1 MPRYGPAQVSF
12 WPPFTGMVKSLILFT
27 SAIFLV
33 TYVPV
38 QLMPSAFGFN
48 NLPLGTKYFG
58 LVPFDVTHFLF
69 VWQLAT
75 YLFLH
80 GGWSH
85 IIFNCL
91 ALWMFGYELERTWG
105 SRRFLSYFFLTGI
118 GAGLFNVL
126 LATMF
131 GGPEVVTPVIG
142 NSGAVYG
149 ILLAYGVLFP
159 DRPIFLYFVIPV
171 KAKWFVLI
179 IGVVE
184 FWMSL
189 TQPGSGVAHIA
200 HLGGMLFGYLYLR
213 RMRGARGG
221 AAFDLRS
228 QYEEW
233 RRARLRRKFEVY
245 MQKHDRKDPDQ
256 WVN

>member
-1 MPRYGPAQVSF
+1 MPRYGQAQVSF
-12 WPPFTGMVKSLILFT
+12 WPPFTGTVKLLILIT
-27 SAIFLV
+27 SAVFLV

-38 QLMPSAFGFN
+38 QLMPTTFGFRGM
-48 NLPLGTKYFG
+48 PLGTDYFG
-58 LVPFDVTHFLF
+58 LIPYDVTHHL
-69 VWQLAT
+69 VIWQLAT

-80 GGWSH
+80 AGWAH

-105 SRRFLSYFFLTGI
+105 SRRFLFYFFLTGV
-118 GAGLFNVL
+118 GAALFNVL
-126 LATMF
+126 LDPMGT
-131 GGPEVVTPVIG
+131 TPVIG

-179 IGVVE
+179 MGLVE
-184 FWMSL
+184 LWMSL
-189 TQPGSGVAHIA
+189 TQPGSGIAHIA

-213 RMRGARGG
+213 RVRGARGRRPG
-221 AAFDLRS
+221 FDLRGH
-228 QYEEW
+228 YEEW

-245 MQKHDRKDPDQ
+245 MQKHDQKDRDH

>member
-1 MPRYGPAQVSF
+1 MSF
-12 WPPFTGMVKSLILFT
+12 WPPFTGMVKLLVVFT
-27 SAIFLV
+27 SAVFLV

-38 QLMPSAFGFN
+38 QLMPTTFGFRGM
-48 NLPLGTKYFG
+48 PLGTDYFG
-58 LVPFDVTHFLF
+58 LIPYEVTHHLL

-80 GGWSH
+80 GGWGH

-91 ALWMFGYELERTWG
+91 ALWMFGYELERMWG
-105 SRRFLSYFFLTGI
+105 SRKFLFYFFLTGI
-118 GAGLFNVL
+118 GAALFNVL
-126 LATMF
+126 LDPF
-131 GGPEVVTPVIG
+131 GGIPVIG

-149 ILLAYGVLFP
+149 VLLAYGVLFP

-179 IGVVE
+179 IGLVE

-213 RMRGARGG
+213 RMRGARSRGPG
-221 AAFDLRS
+221 FDLRA

-245 MQKHDRKDPDQ
+245 MQKHDRKGPDQ

>member
-1 MPRYGPAQVSF
+1 
-12 WPPFTGMVKSLILFT
+12 MVRSIILIT
-27 SAIFLV
+27 AAVFLV

-38 QLMPSAFGFN
+38 QLMPSAFGFRGV
-48 NLPLGTKYFG
+48 PLGTEYFG
-58 LVPFDVTHFLF
+58 LIPFEVTHHLL

-85 IIFNCL
+85 IVFNCL

-105 SRRFLSYFFLTGI
+105 SRRFLFYFFLTGI

-126 LATMF
+126 LDPA
-131 GGPEVVTPVIG
+131 GGIPVIG

-179 IGVVE
+179 MGLVE

-189 TQPGSGVAHIA
+189 TQPGSGVAHVA

-213 RMRGARGG
+213 RVRGTRGRG
-221 AAFDLRS
+221 SGFDLRG
-228 QYEEW
+228 QYAEW
-233 RRARLRRKFEVY
+233 RRSRLRRKFEVY
-245 MQKHDRKDPDQ
+245 MQKHDPKDTDR

>member
-1 MPRYGPAQVSF
+1 MPRYGQSQMSF
-12 WPPFTGMVKSLILFT
+12 WPPFTGMVRSIILVT
-27 SAIFLV
+27 SAVFLV
-33 TYVPV
+33 TYLPV
-38 QLMPSAFGFN
+38 QLMPSAFGFRGV
-48 NLPLGTKYFG
+48 PLGTEYFG
-58 LVPFDVTHFLF
+58 LIPVEVTHHLL

-91 ALWMFGYELERTWG
+91 ALWMFGYELERVWG
-105 SRRFLSYFFLTGI
+105 SRRFLFYFFLTGV

-126 LATMF
+126 LDPS
-131 GGPEVVTPVIG
+131 GGIPVIG

-179 IGVVE
+179 MGLVE

-213 RMRGARGG
+213 RVRGTRGG
-221 AAFDLRS
+221 GSGFDLRG

-245 MQKHDRKDPDQ
+245 MQKRDHKDPDH